1 MRERV
6 VHGPVP
12 SAQTPAEWLRAR
24 AELPA
29 APPELHERWDSRWGK
44 YIPAPPREPS
54 GRLRVALISASPI
67 GLGFVP
73 TVLADDSVEV
83 VGLSTDE
90 VIDHGAKISRRRR
103 IWRHL
108 ESDSLLLLAP
118 RRIGKTSLMRALCA
132 EGPEHGFRSVSLSF
146 ACLFRRK
153 WTAIPAQ
160 TGHLIRRKLDGC
172 SR

>member
-1 MRERV
+1 MRTV
-6 VHGPVP
+6 IGSPV
-12 SAQTPAEWLRAR
+12 EG
-24 AELPA
+24 
-29 APPELHERWDSRWGK
+29 DDFFD
-44 YIPAPPREPS
+44 RE
-54 GRLRVALISASPI
+54 G
-67 GLGFVP
+67 
-73 TVLADDSVEV
+73 E
-83 VGLSTDE
+83 
-90 VIDHGAKISRRRR
+90 RRR